1 VLRRIRQLAL
11 LMTLGAAACSAQL
24 PSETPLG
31 LGPLAKRPR
40 APEPSGAPVSL
51 PGSGPQMQFED
62 DEEDSTGENE
72 QPPSSTD
79 GDGDK
84 GKDAADAGMAKADSA
99 PTPAAGAP
107 ASNAPT
113 AALDFTGEYSGK
125 DVITIRA
132 SGRELPPQEDPNA
145 KMSVKKSGDTVSLTI
160 VASNTGDPICT
171 VKGEQKGDTVTVTPG
186 QECPPEA
193 QFAGKL
199 KRGLALLQDKRLTLD
214 MSFEISGNVEGKQ
227 VTVVTDY
234 HFEGTRR

>member
-1 VLRRIRQLAL
+1 
-11 LMTLGAAACSAQL
+11 MTLGAVACSAQL

-40 APEPSGAPVSL
+40 APESSGAPVSL
-51 PGSGPQMQFED
+51 PGGGGPQMQFED
-62 DEEDSTGENE
+62 DEEDSTAENE
-72 QPPSSTD
+72 RPPSSAD

-84 GKDAADAGMAKADSA
+84 GKDGADAGLAKADAA
-99 PTPAAGAP
+99 PAPAAGAP
-107 ASNAPT
+107 ATNAPT

-125 DVITIRA
+125 DVITRRL
-132 SGRELPPQEDPNA
+132 SGKELPPEEDSNA

-171 VKGEQKGDTVTVTPG
+171 VKGEQKGDTVTLTPG

-193 QFAGKL
+193 QFTGKL
-199 KRGLALLQDKRLTLD
+199 KRGQANLQDKRLTLD
-214 MSFEISGNVEGKQ
+214 MSFEISGNVEGRQ